1 MFIVSDY
8 LKAILY
14 TGNLME
20 CRYDSN
26 QWTVAKEKCLTIQ
39 HFTYK
44 CQRNRNDAGIPYGGV
59 TPTELEFT
67 IRLGHPDDS
76 KIFYELLGQNE
87 LFEFTFIFNAS
98 FKEGDSLTGFDDAMV
113 TRGYVV
119 DVKEDFSKGIT
130 QDGNQTTDA
139 EGQTA
144 GTDVKG
150 SRRPLSDQILLRITL
165 LLGSITY
172 LGNEEQN
179 NKKLEITKD

>member
-59 TPTELEFT
+59 TPTELEF
-67 IRLGHPDDS
+67 
-76 KIFYELLGQNE
+76 
-87 LFEFTFIFNAS
+87 FEFTFIFNAS

>member
-59 TPTELEFT
+59 TPTELELT
-67 IRLGHPDDS
+67 VRYS
-76 KIFYELLGQNE
+76 
-87 LFEFTFIFNAS
+87 TS
-98 FKEGDSLTGFDDAMV
+98 SLVRT
-113 TRGYVV
+113 
-119 DVKEDFSKGIT
+119 S
-130 QDGNQTTDA
+130 
-139 EGQTA
+139 
-144 GTDVKG
+144 
-150 SRRPLSDQILLRITL
+150 SSSSPLSSTPPL
-165 LLGSITY
+165 
-172 LGNEEQN
+172 
-179 NKKLEITKD
+179 KKVIV

>member
-76 KIFYELLGQNE
+76 KIFYEQLGQNE
-87 LFEFTFIFNAS
+87 LFEFTRRI
-98 FKEGDSLTGFDDAMV
+98 DSLFREPGIEVPFSDSIIATTELIEKFD
-113 TRGYVV
+113 RGEVRMLGDGAYTFGGGERIV
-119 DVKEDFSKGIT
+119 D
-130 QDGNQTTDA
+130 
-139 EGQTA
+139 
-144 GTDVKG
+144 
-150 SRRPLSDQILLRITL
+150 R
-165 LLGSITY
+165 
-172 LGNEEQN
+172 
-179 NKKLEITKD
+179 

>member
-1 MFIVSDY
+1 
-8 LKAILY
+8 
-14 TGNLME
+14 
-20 CRYDSN
+20 
-26 QWTVAKEKCLTIQ
+26 
-39 HFTYK
+39 
-44 CQRNRNDAGIPYGGV
+44 
-59 TPTELEFT
+59 
-67 IRLGHPDDS
+67 
-76 KIFYELLGQNE
+76 
-87 LFEFTFIFNAS
+87 
-98 FKEGDSLTGFDDAMV
+98 MV

-144 GTDVKG
+144 GTDFNG

>member
-67 IRLGHPDDS
+67 S
-76 KIFYELLGQNE
+76 
-87 LFEFTFIFNAS
+87 
-98 FKEGDSLTGFDDAMV
+98 SLVRT
-113 TRGYVV
+113 
-119 DVKEDFSKGIT
+119 S
-130 QDGNQTTDA
+130 
-139 EGQTA
+139 
-144 GTDVKG
+144 
-150 SRRPLSDQILLRITL
+150 SSSSPLSSTPPL
-165 LLGSITY
+165 
-172 LGNEEQN
+172 
-179 NKKLEITKD
+179 KKVIV